1 MTKRILAIAASPR
14 KNGNSDLLAERFIE
28 GALKAANVADEV
40 FLREKE
46 IGFCRACD
54 YCRTHEGACVQRD
67 DAAEVLDKMAE
78 ADVIVLAT
86 PVYFYSMDAQ
96 LKALIDRTVA
106 RYTELVDKE
115 FYFIA
120 AMADPD
126 EELMER
132 TFEGLR
138 GFTDCLPGAVVRG
151 VVYGVDA
158 WEKGAIAGSPAMDEA
173 YRMGLEA

>member
-28 GALKAANVADEV
+28 GALEAGNVADEV

-96 LKALIDRTVA
+96 IKA
-106 RYTELVDKE
+106 RYTELADKE

-126 EELMER
+126 EGLMER

-138 GFTDCLPGAVVRG
+138 GFTDCLPGAGGRG

-158 WEKGAIAGSPAMDEA
+158 WEKGAVAGSPAMDEA